1 MPRKWIPLGLLVTLL
16 VVGCG
21 DKSKVAR
28 DLQSKGD
35 ELTARVQKLE
45 DDLHEAKRQLIAQE
59 QSLATLTE
67 RLRTMEQNVD
77 KLAYQSSITRR

>member
-1 MPRKWIPLGLLVTLL
+1 MRKKWVFTGLLVALL

-21 DKSKVAR
+21 EKSKVAR

-35 ELTARVQKLE
+35 ELTRRVQTLE
-45 DDLHEAKRQLIAQE
+45 DDLHAAKRQLIAQE
-59 QSLATLTE
+59 QAIATLTE

-77 KLAYQSSITRR
+77 KLAYQSSIVRK

>member
-1 MPRKWIPLGLLVTLL
+1 MRKKWIPMGLLVTLL

-21 DKSKVAR
+21 DKSKTAR

-45 DDLHEAKRQLIAQE
+45 DDLHEAKRQLITQE
-59 QSLATLTE
+59 QALATLTE